1 MNVVIMGHFLQR
13 QHLPVTASMF
23 RGAIMGFVPGCGWA
37 EGVGVC
43 CVGVFGFMGRAALG
57 DEFAF
62 TDSCR
67 LC

>member
-1 MNVVIMGHFLQR
+1 MGHFLQR
-13 QHLPVTASMF
+13 QHLPVTASTF
-23 RGAIMGFVPGCGWA
+23 GGAIMGFVPRCSWGKGA
-37 EGVGVC
+37 ERGGC
-43 CVGVFGFMGRAALG
+43 CVGVLGFIGRVALG